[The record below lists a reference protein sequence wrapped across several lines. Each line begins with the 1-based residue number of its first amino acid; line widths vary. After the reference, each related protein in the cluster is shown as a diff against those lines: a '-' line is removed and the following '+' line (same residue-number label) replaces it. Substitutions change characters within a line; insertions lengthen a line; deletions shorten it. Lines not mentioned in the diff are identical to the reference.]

1 MRRKNAFLTP
11 SSIPDGA
18 ICRPVF
24 IPDSEEWLAVVS
36 GALSI
41 LTQPYSWEQ
50 NGAVTPAQ
58 AAERM
63 TQMLKDYYD
72 GTCTP
77 ATEETIPTPYWDE
90 AQDLDDEQPVDIQE
104 WYGVVTDWT
113 APIDGLTFVQNAAVW
128 AITGFVA
135 YAAGI
140 GAAVTFRTVA
150 RKFVLAVQREDAGEA
165 IRVVINGVQ
174 ETKIDTTPYAPGDVI
189 EVPIAAETEAEFYD
203 ILIVGSGQ
211 P

>member
-11 SSIPDGA
+11 ATIPNGTT
-18 ICRPVF
+18 CRPVF
-24 IPDSEEWLAVVS
+24 IPDDPEWLAVVS
-36 GALSI
+36 GALAV

-50 NGAVTPAQ
+50 SGAVTPQ
-58 AAERM
+58 EAAERM
-63 TQMLKDYYD
+63 TVMLTDYYNGQCG
-72 GTCTP
+72 GTV
-77 ATEETIPTPYWDE
+77 EETVPTPYWDD
-90 AQDLDDEQPVDIQE
+90 ATDLDDETPIDLQE
-104 WYGVVTDWT
+104 WYGLVTDWT
-113 APIDGLTFVQNAAVW
+113 APIDGLTFVENAAVW

-150 RKFVLAVQREDAGEA
+150 RNFVLAVQREDAGEA
-165 IRVVINGVQ
+165 IRVIVNGVQ
-174 ETKIDTTPYAPGDVI
+174 ETKIDTTPYAPGEVI
-189 EVPIAAETEAEFYD
+189 EVPIAAETAADYYD